1 MPCLQGTAVLSGIY
15 SRAVGESA
23 HSRLRR
29 SGFAGM
35 TSKPLEDPSRLDLED
50 FDALVFRRA
59 HALPSWCH
67 S

>member
-1 MPCLQGTAVLSGIY
+1 MLSGIY

-59 HALPSWCH
+59 HAMPSWCH